1 LTEDDLPVGW
11 TADSRS
17 IYVLRAAE
25 GHARVS
31 LFDIATGQRRP
42 WKEIELPDSEAIHYL
57 WNVLL
62 TPDGRSYVHSYSRW
76 LADLFVIEGVK

>member
-1 LTEDDLPVGW
+1 LLDL
-11 TADSRS
+11 
-17 IYVLRAAE
+17 
-25 GHARVS
+25 
-31 LFDIATGQRRP
+31 ATGQRRP
-42 WKEIELPDSEAIHYL
+42 WKEIELPDPEAIHYL